1 MHDCG
6 HSCTFRCY
14 VSLGLSRLYIIQE
27 KVGIKKKKLRPTPLL
42 WIVHRLAKYFRL
54 AQLSHQFKKPRIKEG
69 EEKIKNK
76 KWVGHKVTEVTEPS
90 NFGMLLHL

>member
-1 MHDCG
+1 MTVVIVVHLDVMLVWDYLD
-6 HSCTFRCY
+6 STLFRKKW
-14 VSLGLSRLYIIQE
+14 E
-27 KVGIKKKKLRPTPLL
+27 FKKKLRPTPLL